1 MAVITI
7 RHEFA
12 TGGRELGQM
21 VAAQLGYRYVDKNLF
36 QKIADNLS
44 VSNNSLESFEK
55 SRHLYVTNLFLGL
68 ISKNYI
74 KRISGHDR
82 SVVCDVEYQS
92 ALKALITKFA
102 ANDNVVTLGRA
113 ACYFLKNDDR
123 CYRFRVFAPMEW
135 RERYAVEK
143 LKISANKVKKVIA
156 EKDESQRWFFKMI
169 YGNNYKDSYLYHVNL
184 NMGLNSFERA
194 VQILL
199 ATADLER
206 ASLSDKHGE
215 TKVVLWG

>member
-1 MAVITI
+1 MTVITI

-21 VAAQLGYRYVDKNLF
+21 VAARLGYQYVDKNLF

-55 SRHLYVTNLFLGL
+55 SRHLYVTNLFFNL

-82 SVVCDVEYQS
+82 SVVCDAEYQS
-92 ALKALITKFA
+92 SLKSLITKFA
-102 ANDNVVTLGRA
+102 AKDNVVILGRA
-113 ACYFLKNDDR
+113 ACYFLKNADH

-143 LKISANKVKKVIA
+143 LKIPANKVKKVIA
-156 EKDESQRWFFKMI
+156 EKDESQRWFLKMI
-169 YGNNYKDSYLYHVNL
+169 YGNDYKDRYLYHVNL
-184 NMGLNSFERA
+184 NMGLDSFERA
-194 VQILL
+194 VHVLL

-206 ASLSDKHGE
+206 SYLSGTYGE
-215 TKVVLWG
+215 AKAVSC

>member
-12 TGGRELGQM
+12 TGGRELSHM
-21 VAAQLGYRYVDKNLF
+21 VAAQLGYRHVDKTLF

-44 VSNNSLESFEK
+44 VSENTLVAFEK
-55 SRHLYVTNLFLGL
+55 SRHLYITNLFLDV
-68 ISKNYI
+68 ISKSYI

-92 ALKALITKFA
+92 ALKSLITKTA
-102 ANDNVVTLGRA
+102 ANDNVVILGRA
-113 ACYFLKNDDR
+113 ACYFLKNVDQ

-143 LKISANKVKKVIA
+143 LKIPINKVKKIIA

-169 YGNNYKDSYLYHVNL
+169 YGNDYNDRYLYHVNL
-184 NMGLNSFERA
+184 NMGLDSFPRA

-199 ATADLER
+199 TTAGLDR
-206 ASLSDKHGE
+206 SNFIGKHSGQRQC
-215 TKVVLWG
+215 LG

>member
-21 VAAQLGYRYVDKNLF
+21 VAARLGYQYVDKNLF

-44 VSNNSLESFEK
+44 VSNSTLKSFEN
-55 SRHLYVTNLFLGL
+55 SRHMYITNLFLGL
-68 ISKNYI
+68 VSKNYI

-82 SVVCDVEYQS
+82 SVVCDNEYQNS
-92 ALKALITKFA
+92 LKALITKFA
-102 ANDNVVTLGRA
+102 TKDNVVILGRA
-113 ACYFLKNDDR
+113 ACYFLKNADR

-143 LKISANKVKKVIA
+143 LKIPANKVKKVIA

-169 YGNNYKDSYLYHVNL
+169 YGNDYNDRYLYHVNL
-184 NMGLNSFERA
+184 NMGLDSLERSA
-194 VQILL
+194 NILF
-199 ATADLER
+199 ATAGLEHSSLPGSYGEATA
-206 ASLSDKHGE
+206 ASL
-215 TKVVLWG
+215 